1 MVATSPRDWFKGS
14 KMEKIIKNKLKFGF
28 KNNVFET
35 ATGWNNH
42 EVETTLTKEWDL
54 FTVMVHKNGQSKK
67 VFKTFD
73 SALEMFLKN
82 VDQTFRS
89 VELSFFDSTLFCHLD
104 TINFVDKKELLNPKF
119 WAKELL

>member
-1 MVATSPRDWFKGS
+1 MGSFHSPFAQEK

-54 FTVMVHKNGQSKK
+54 FTVMVHKNGQRKK
-67 VFKTFD
+67 VFKTFE
-73 SALEMFLKN
+73 SALDMFLTN
-82 VDQTFRS
+82 VDQTWRS
-89 VELSFFDSTLFCHLD
+89 VELSFFESTFVFHLE
-104 TINFVDKKELLNPKF
+104 TINHVDKKDILNLEDFLNIK
-119 WAKELL
+119 